1 MRRRLLLS
9 AIALAPAQAAL
20 AQPAAAQAAAT
31 PASWPTRPVRMIS
44 SAPPGGASDILTRTL
59 AQALQEQT
67 GQPFPVENRA
77 GAGGVVASDHVAKS
91 APDGYAWMTT
101 NVGPQAIFPSLR
113 RDLPY
118 DTRRDF
124 RNITLIGTLPLV
136 LIVGRDQPFRDLA
149 GYIAAA
155 KARPGAMNFGSGG
168 NGTLHHLTGEL
179 LKAAAGIDIAHVPY
193 RGAQAATADVI
204 GGRIEGMWDSLPS
217 AAVHIRSGA
226 VRPLALSTATRSA
239 AFPDIP
245 TLAEQGFPQ
254 VVTTNWFGLAGP
266 AGVPEDVVQ
275 AFYAQLRRAL
285 ASEAVRTRYAA
296 IGVTPGGTTPEE
308 TQRYVLA
315 EIERWA
321 GVVRATGVTL
331 D

>member
-1 MRRRLLLS
+1 MHRRSLL
-9 AIALAPAQAAL
+9 AAL
-20 AQPAAAQAAAT
+20 AVAPAMPAFAQG
-31 PASWPTRPVRMIS
+31 SWPSRPVRMIS

-67 GQPFPVENRA
+67 GQPFPVENRS
-77 GAGGVVASDHVAKS
+77 GAGGVVASDLVAKS
-91 APDGYAWMTT
+91 PPDGYVWMTT

-118 DTRRDF
+118 DTQRDF
-124 RNITLIGTLPLV
+124 RNITIIGTLPLV
-136 LIVGRDQPFRDLA
+136 LIVGKDQPFRDLA
-149 GYIAAA
+149 AYIAAA
-155 KARPGAMNFGSGG
+155 KARPGALNFGSGG

-226 VRPLALSTATRSA
+226 VRALAVSTATRSA
-239 AFPDIP
+239 AFPEIP
-245 TLAEQGFPQ
+245 TLAEQGFPT

-266 AGVPEDVVQ
+266 AAVPDDVVA
-275 AFYAQLRRAL
+275 AFYAQLQRAL
-285 ASEAVRTRYAA
+285 ASEAVRSRYAS
-296 IGVTPGGTTPEE
+296 IGVDPGGTPPAE
-308 TQRYVLA
+308 TQAYVMA
-315 EIERWA
+315 EIERWGA
-321 GVVRATGVTL
+321 VVRATGVTL